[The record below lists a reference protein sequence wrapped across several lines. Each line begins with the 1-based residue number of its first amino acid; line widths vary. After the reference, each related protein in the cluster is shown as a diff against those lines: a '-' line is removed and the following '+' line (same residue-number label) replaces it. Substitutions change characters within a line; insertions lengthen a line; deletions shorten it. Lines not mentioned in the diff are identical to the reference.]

1 MTETGPLAIPIT
13 DAFSLPEDEVELTA
27 VRAQGAGGQN
37 VNKVAS
43 AIHLRF
49 DIRASSLPPEW
60 KQRLLVLRDHRIS
73 GDGVVVIK
81 AQRHRTQA
89 RNREEALARLRELI
103 LRVTKRP
110 RPRVPTRPTA
120 ASRRRRVDD
129 TTPRGGLKSL
139 RRPPRD

>member
-1 MTETGPLAIPIT
+1 MAIQITG
-13 DAFSLPEDEVELTA
+13 DFSLPEDEVELTA
-27 VRAQGAGGQN
+27 VRSRGAGGQN

-60 KQRLLVLRDHRIS
+60 KHRLMILRDSRIS

-89 RNREEALARLRELI
+89 RNREEALARLSDLI
-103 LRVTKRP
+103 RRASERP
-110 RPRVPTRPTA
+110 RSRIPTRPSA
-120 ASRRRRVDD
+120 ASRRRRIDD
-129 TTPRGGLKSL
+129 KKRRGRVKSL
-139 RRPPRD
+139 RRRPED